1 MLLLSSYDTEGRC
14 LREQPN
20 LTDLWDSMELQRVA
34 ADSAQL
40 DSHMQ
45 FSEFTKL
52 SLYLKMS
59 AGKTTPPLATSVLDT
74 RTTTRCVRLY
84 CSPHASSPP
93 LTFLPASGAS
103 HDMDGAKLTLQ
114 LSPLAMI
121 GSRTSCLKRRSAEPL
136 KAASTCPRGSEHST
150 IKARGFHDQRAHQ
163 LSLWSQPSRKSPAN
177 PGAQPTMA
185 ATCSAHAHV
194 RAERDGYAPTPDW
207 LRSGYC
213 KVLGKGEQA
222 GSSLAF

>member
-1 MLLLSSYDTEGRC
+1 MILKEGVCASSQTSRTSGTAWNCSVSRLTVLSLIPTCSSVSLQSCLCTSRC
-14 LREQPN
+14 LQEKQP
-20 LTDLWDSMELQRVA
+20 R
-34 ADSAQL
+34 
-40 DSHMQ
+40 
-45 FSEFTKL
+45 
-52 SLYLKMS
+52 
-59 AGKTTPPLATSVLDT
+59 LATSVLDT
-74 RTTTRCVRLY
+74 RTTTRYVRLY

-121 GSRTSCLKRRSAEPL
+121 GSRTSCLKRRSAEPS

-194 RAERDGYAPTPDW
+194 RAERDGYDALTPDW